1 MQLRSDSL
9 HDSLKNVVS
18 TMTSIEDVIH
28 EKLDQLIMV
37 HAGNLTQNTLSILD
51 EANEG
56 TLVFSRVICIGNGIL
71 CMVNSSKNL
80 FNIFNK
86 YTRRG
91 HSIITLSQKNQ
102 NLDPLY
108 PLLFTSI
115 LVIPLPPTFK
125 TLHQPTPTPNKNS
138 KLCGFIVS

>member
-18 TMTSIEDVIH
+18 TMTSIEDIIH

-51 EANEG
+51 DANEG
-56 TLVFSRVICIGNGIL
+56 TLVFSRVICIGNGVL

-86 YTRRG
+86 YIRRG
-91 HSIITLSQKNQ
+91 LQ
-102 NLDPLY
+102 
-108 PLLFTSI
+108 LLRYHKRTRIWTPS
-115 LVIPLPPTFK
+115 LPFFS
-125 TLHQPTPTPNKNS
+125 LR
-138 KLCGFIVS
+138 FW

>member
-1 MQLRSDSL
+1 
-9 HDSLKNVVS
+9 
-18 TMTSIEDVIH
+18 MTSIEDVIH

-91 HSIITLSQKNQ
+91 HSITTLSQKN
-102 NLDPLY
+102 
-108 PLLFTSI
+108 LLFPSI